1 MIGILFLGFK
11 EILDALNLNFT
22 IRCKEL
28 IILLFN
34 GIDPNTSHT
43 SIFCTSA
50 LLHVPLSMPK
60 RIHFFI
66 WLIPSCAFLALL
78 LALRL
83 YDGKI
88 ASFLFLQKNSFFRL
102 DVWKFITYLGD
113 GIAAAVL
120 VAFLIIKKNKEL
132 ALKILLV
139 WLIGAGIAQGLKNTI
154 YAQRLRPVEWFKQK
168 NLPLAIPDGHEPHRT
183 HSFPS
188 GHTTTAFGIW
198 GMMAFY
204 THRKR
209 YALAFAFLAILA
221 AWSRI
226 ALFQHFP
233 ADVVAGGLIGTC
245 SIFAAIG
252 LARWL
257 EQKYP
262 QLRNYR

>member
-1 MIGILFLGFK
+1 MCTKTNKKGFCYWAFTTLTFLSIIL
-11 EILDALNLNFT
+11 T
-22 IRCKEL
+22 IR
-28 IILLFN
+28 ILN
-34 GIDPNTSHT
+34 GK
-43 SIFCTSA
+43 
-50 LLHVPLSMPK
+50 VE
-60 RIHFFI
+60 
-66 WLIPSCAFLALL
+66 
-78 LALRL
+78 
-83 YDGKI
+83 
-88 ASFLFLQKNSFFRL
+88 SFLQVQVKLL
-102 DVWKFITYLGD
+102 PLEAWKFITYLGD
-113 GIAAAVL
+113 GIAAAAL